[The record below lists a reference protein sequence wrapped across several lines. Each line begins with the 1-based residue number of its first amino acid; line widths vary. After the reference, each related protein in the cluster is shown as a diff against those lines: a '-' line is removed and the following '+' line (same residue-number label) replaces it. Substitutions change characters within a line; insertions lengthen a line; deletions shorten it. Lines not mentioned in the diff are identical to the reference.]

1 MFAVELSMTED
12 RRQPISLEQLAVG
25 MFVVELDI
33 PWINSPFI
41 SHSRRIKSFKDID
54 ALRRSGVKNVVI
66 DLDRGVGPKAQ
77 PECLLPTIP
86 CENTERTS
94 TYHREEKS
102 LAGEMGAAKSIKNQV
117 KKLAE
122 QMLGALEAEQPIDVS
137 PIAPLIDDTL
147 ASLERNNQALMNLVH
162 VSRKSHKLAE
172 HAFSTFCLALNLGSL
187 LEFDESELA
196 ALGMAALLH
205 EAGWVQLPLNLMG
218 KRTSYSENER
228 KLVEQHVEIGKKL
241 LLSSALPKLVMEII
255 ADHHERVDGSG
266 YPLQKREVS
275 RLGQVLGI
283 VDCYDERVHQLAD
296 KPGAL
301 PRVVLQNL
309 FLDAKNGVFDEAIAA
324 RFITM
329 MGVYPVSSAVLFK
342 SGEKGVVME
351 NAHREG
357 KTVVNIYYGAD
368 GETLAEPEV
377 AVIPNPDFPERE
389 ITRLLNPKCTQDD
402 PYGYLVLRL

>member
-1 MFAVELSMTED
+1 MFAVEFSMTED
-12 RRQPISLEQLAVG
+12 RRQPIPLEQLVVG

-41 SHSRRIKSFKDID
+41 THSRRIKSFKDID

-66 DLDRGVGPKAQ
+66 DLDKGAAPKALPENAKSTKTIEQ
-77 PECLLPTIP
+77 PAQPT
-86 CENTERTS
+86 S
-94 TYHREEKS
+94 HGREEKS
-102 LAGEMGAAKSIKNQV
+102 LSAEMGAARAIKNQV

-122 QMLGALEAEQPIDVS
+122 QMLSALEAEQPIDVS

-162 VSRKSHKLAE
+162 VSRKSQKLAE
-172 HAFSTFCLALNLGSL
+172 HAFSAFCLALNLGAL
-187 LEFDESELA
+187 LEFDEKELA

-218 KRTSYSENER
+218 KRTSYSDKER

-241 LLSSALPKLVMEII
+241 LANSALPELVMEII
-255 ADHHERVDGSG
+255 TDHHERVDGSG
-266 YPLQKREVS
+266 YPLKKTEIN
-275 RLGQVLGI
+275 RLSQVLGI

-301 PRVVLQNL
+301 PRVVLQGL
-309 FLDAKNGVFDEAIAA
+309 FLDAKNGIFDEAIAA

-342 SGEKGVVME
+342 NGEKGVVIE
-351 NAHREG
+351 NALREG
-357 KTVVNIYYGAD
+357 KTVVNIFYGAD
-368 GETLAEPEV
+368 GETLPEPVV
-377 AVIPNPDFPERE
+377 AVIPTQDYPDRE
-389 ITRLLNPKCTQDD
+389 IVRLLNPKCTRDD
-402 PYGYLVLRL
+402 PYGYLVLRM